1 MKDMMDYIGIKS
13 IHELFDDLPSEIRI
27 EGLDLPPPKSDMEV
41 EMGIKKILEKNV
53 SFFHTPFFLPIIKPH
68 YIPPVVDEILSRQE
82 FYTSYTPYQ
91 PEASQGMLQAM
102 FEYQSVIAE
111 LTDMD
116 VANVSMY
123 DSATALGEAAL
134 MAHRINKKGKIVI
147 PRNLFWHKKSVLANY
162 VKGAGME
169 IVEMDYGGD
178 GRMVLDFVEED
189 VSAIYI
195 ENPNFFGILEDR
207 YHEIEEMKERMD
219 AILIAGVDPLSL
231 AIFNPPSHYGADIV
245 IGEGY
250 LGNSMNFGGP
260 LLGIFACRK
269 EFVRQMPGKIVGA
282 TTDSNGKRAFC
293 MTLQTRE
300 QHIRRGRATSNIC
313 SNQALCCIAFL
324 AYVASMGR
332 NGLRRV
338 ALENMKNASYM
349 KSQLEKIGFSPA
361 FNGKFFN
368 EFTLIAP
375 MEGGKINRKLLSHG
389 VYGGLPIDEF
399 IRNGMIFGVTEMH
412 TKEIMDE
419 AVERIKMVMEEQDD
433 GKI

>member
-1 MKDMMDYIGIKS
+1 MLDYLGIKS
-13 IHELFDDLPSEIRI
+13 VDELFDDLPSEIRI
-27 EGLDLPPPKSDMEV
+27 EGLDLPSPKSDMDV
-41 EMGIKKILEKNV
+41 EMKIKGILERNV
-53 SFFHTPFFLPIIKPH
+53 SFFHMPFFLPIIKPH

-111 LTDMD
+111 LTGMD

-134 MAHRINKKGKIVI
+134 MAHRINRKRKIII

-169 IVEMDYGGD
+169 IVEMDYDTD
-178 GRMVLDFVEED
+178 GRMKLNFMEED
-189 VSAIYI
+189 ISAIYI

-207 YHEIEEMKERMD
+207 YKEIEEMKERME
-219 AILIAGVDPLSL
+219 AILIAGIDPLSL
-231 AIFNPPSHYGADIV
+231 AIFNPPSYYGADIV

-250 LGNSMNFGGP
+250 LGNPMNFGGP

-269 EFVRQMPGKIVGA
+269 EFVRHMPGKIIGA
-282 TTDSNGKRAFC
+282 TTDSHGERAFC

-324 AYVASMGR
+324 AYVAAMGR
-332 NGLRRV
+332 NGLRRI
-338 ALENMKNASYM
+338 ALDNMKNAAYM
-349 KSQLEKIGFSPA
+349 ASQLKKIGFSLA

-368 EFTLIAP
+368 EFTLVAP
-375 MEGGKINRKLLSHG
+375 MEGKEINRRLFSHG
-389 VYGGLPIDEF
+389 IYGGLPIDEF
-399 IRNGMIFGVTEMH
+399 IKNGMIFGVTEMH

-419 AVERIKMVMEEQDD
+419 AIEKIKMVMEEQDD